1 MQMRRGHKTNSNTRG
16 KKNDRAALKM
26 FLQQYHIALTQNR
39 IIDSRREKLSAQIPS
54 AVDIA
59 MRIEQQQQQLA
70 RILNDIMDVID
81 ILPPSS
87 LGRTVIEMRH
97 IDCMSWTKIA
107 DSLYMS
113 RSNAFNCY
121 ESALDDLLNH
131 KSVNEKIKKISR
143 KNPRKH

>member
-1 MQMRRGHKTNSNTRG
+1 MTTNTSARR
-16 KKNDRAALKM
+16 NDRAALKT
-26 FLQQYHIALTQNR
+26 FLQQYHLALRQKDILDDRRDQLNVKLASATDIDAR
-39 IIDSRREKLSAQIPS
+39 IKR
-54 AVDIA
+54 
-59 MRIEQQQQQLA
+59 QQEHLA
-70 RILNDIMDVID
+70 RILSDIMDVID
-81 ILPPSS
+81 ILPPNSP
-87 LGRTVIEMRH
+87 GRTVIEMRH

>member
-1 MQMRRGHKTNSNTRG
+1 MNENARSQ
-16 KKNDRAALKM
+16 KNDRAALKT
-26 FLQQYHIALTQNR
+26 FLQQYHLALRQKDILDDRRGQLSVKLASATDIDAR
-39 IIDSRREKLSAQIPS
+39 IK
-54 AVDIA
+54 
-59 MRIEQQQQQLA
+59 QQQEHLT
-70 RILNDIMDVID
+70 RILSDIMDVID
-81 ILPPSS
+81 ILPPNSP
-87 LGRTVIEMRH
+87 GRTVIEMRH
-97 IDCMSWTKIA
+97 IDCMSWTKIS

>member
-1 MQMRRGHKTNSNTRG
+1 MNENARSQ
-16 KKNDRAALKM
+16 KNDRAALKT
-26 FLQQYHIALTQNR
+26 FLQQYHLALRQKDILDDRRDQLNVKLASATDIDAR
-39 IIDSRREKLSAQIPS
+39 IKR
-54 AVDIA
+54 
-59 MRIEQQQQQLA
+59 QQEHLA
-70 RILNDIMDVID
+70 RILSDIMDVID
-81 ILPPSS
+81 ILPPNS

>member
-1 MQMRRGHKTNSNTRG
+1 MNENARSQ
-16 KKNDRAALKM
+16 KNDRAALKT
-26 FLQQYHIALTQNR
+26 FLQQYHLALRQKDILDDRRGQLSVKLASATDIDAR
-39 IIDSRREKLSAQIPS
+39 IK
-54 AVDIA
+54 
-59 MRIEQQQQQLA
+59 QQQEHLT
-70 RILNDIMDVID
+70 RILSDIMDVID
-81 ILPPSS
+81 ILPPNS

>member
-1 MQMRRGHKTNSNTRG
+1 MTTNTSARR
-16 KKNDRAALKM
+16 NDRAALKAY
-26 FLQQYHIALTQNR
+26 LQQYHLTLRQKDILDDRRDQLNVKLASATDIDAR
-39 IIDSRREKLSAQIPS
+39 IKR
-54 AVDIA
+54 
-59 MRIEQQQQQLA
+59 QQEHLA
-70 RILNDIMDVID
+70 RILSDIMDVID
-81 ILPPSS
+81 ILPPNSP
-87 LGRTVIEMRH
+87 GRTVIEMRH

-107 DSLYMS
+107 SSLYMS

>member
-1 MQMRRGHKTNSNTRG
+1 
-16 KKNDRAALKM
+16 M
-26 FLQQYHIALTQNR
+26 FLQQYHIALTQNG
-39 IIDSRREKLSAQIPS
+39 IIDSRREKLSTQIPL

-59 MRIEQQQQQLA
+59 ARIEQQQEQLT

-81 ILPPSS
+81 TLPQNS

-97 IDCMSWTKIA
+97 IDCASWTKIA

>member
-1 MQMRRGHKTNSNTRG
+1 MNTSTSQRR
-16 KKNDRAALKM
+16 NDRAALKAY
-26 FLQQYHIALTQNR
+26 LQRYHIALRQKDILDDRRGQLSVKLASATDIDAR
-39 IIDSRREKLSAQIPS
+39 IK
-54 AVDIA
+54 
-59 MRIEQQQQQLA
+59 QQQEHLT
-70 RILNDIMDVID
+70 RILSDIMDVID
-81 ILPPSS
+81 ILSPNS

>member
-1 MQMRRGHKTNSNTRG
+1 
-16 KKNDRAALKM
+16 M

-39 IIDSRREKLSAQIPS
+39 IIDSRREKLSAQIPL

-59 MRIEQQQQQLA
+59 ARIEQQQEQLT

-81 ILPPSS
+81 ILPPNSP
-87 LGRTVIEMRH
+87 GRTVIEMRH

>member
-1 MQMRRGHKTNSNTRG
+1 MNTSTSQRR
-16 KKNDRAALKM
+16 NDRAALKAY
-26 FLQQYHIALTQNR
+26 LQQYHIALRQKDILDDRRGQLSVKLATDIDAR
-39 IIDSRREKLSAQIPS
+39 IK
-54 AVDIA
+54 
-59 MRIEQQQQQLA
+59 QQQEHLT
-70 RILNDIMDVID
+70 RILSDIMDVID
-81 ILPPSS
+81 ILPPNS

>member
-1 MQMRRGHKTNSNTRG
+1 
-16 KKNDRAALKM
+16 
-26 FLQQYHIALTQNR
+26 
-39 IIDSRREKLSAQIPS
+39 
-54 AVDIA
+54 
-59 MRIEQQQQQLA
+59 
-70 RILNDIMDVID
+70 MDVID
-81 ILPPSS
+81 ILPPNSP
-87 LGRTVIEMRH
+87 GRTVIEMQH

>member
-1 MQMRRGHKTNSNTRG
+1 MNENARSQ
-16 KKNDRAALKM
+16 KNDRAALKT
-26 FLQQYHIALTQNR
+26 FLQQYHLALRQKDILDDRRDQLNVKLASATDIDAR
-39 IIDSRREKLSAQIPS
+39 IKR
-54 AVDIA
+54 
-59 MRIEQQQQQLA
+59 QQEHLA
-70 RILNDIMDVID
+70 RILSDIMDVID
-81 ILPPSS
+81 ILPPNSP
-87 LGRTVIEMRH
+87 GRTVIEMRH

-131 KSVNEKIKKISR
+131 ESVNEKIKKISR

>member
-1 MQMRRGHKTNSNTRG
+1 
-16 KKNDRAALKM
+16 M

-39 IIDSRREKLSAQIPS
+39 IIDSRREKLSAQIPL

-59 MRIEQQQQQLA
+59 ARIEQQQEQLT

-81 ILPPSS
+81 TLPPNSP
-87 LGRTVIEMRH
+87 GRTVIEMRH

>member
-1 MQMRRGHKTNSNTRG
+1 MNENARSQ
-16 KKNDRAALKM
+16 KNDRAALKT
-26 FLQQYHIALTQNR
+26 FLQQYHLALRQKDILDDRRDQLNVKLASATDIDAR
-39 IIDSRREKLSAQIPS
+39 IKR
-54 AVDIA
+54 
-59 MRIEQQQQQLA
+59 QQEHLA
-70 RILNDIMDVID
+70 RILSDIMDVID
-81 ILPPSS
+81 ILPPNSP
-87 LGRTVIEMRH
+87 GRTVIEMRH

>member
-1 MQMRRGHKTNSNTRG
+1 M
-16 KKNDRAALKM
+16 
-26 FLQQYHIALTQNR
+26 QQYHIALRQKDILDDRRGQLSVKLASATDIDAR
-39 IIDSRREKLSAQIPS
+39 IK
-54 AVDIA
+54 
-59 MRIEQQQQQLA
+59 QQQEHLT
-70 RILNDIMDVID
+70 RILSDIMDVID
-81 ILPPSS
+81 ILPPNSP
-87 LGRTVIEMRH
+87 GRTVIEMRH

-113 RSNAFNCY
+113 RSNAFNYY

>member
-1 MQMRRGHKTNSNTRG
+1 
-16 KKNDRAALKM
+16 M

-39 IIDSRREKLSAQIPS
+39 IIDSRREKLSAQIPL

-59 MRIEQQQQQLA
+59 ARIKQQQEHLT
-70 RILNDIMDVID
+70 RILSDIMDVID
-81 ILPPSS
+81 ILPPNS

>member
-1 MQMRRGHKTNSNTRG
+1 MTTNTSSRR
-16 KKNDRAALKM
+16 NDRAALKLY
-26 FLQQYHIALTQNR
+26 LQQYHLALRQKDILDDRRGQLSVKLASATDIDAR
-39 IIDSRREKLSAQIPS
+39 IK
-54 AVDIA
+54 
-59 MRIEQQQQQLA
+59 QQQEHLA
-70 RILNDIMDVID
+70 RILSDIMDVID
-81 ILPPSS
+81 ILPPNS

-113 RSNAFNCY
+113 RSNAFNC
-121 ESALDDLLNH
+121 DDLLNH

>member
-1 MQMRRGHKTNSNTRG
+1 MNENARSQ
-16 KKNDRAALKM
+16 KNDRAALKT
-26 FLQQYHIALTQNR
+26 FLQQYHLALRQKDILDNR
-39 IIDSRREKLSAQIPS
+39 RDQLNVKLASATDIDA
-54 AVDIA
+54 
-59 MRIEQQQQQLA
+59 RIKQQQEHLA
-70 RILNDIMDVID
+70 RILSDIMDVID
-81 ILPPSS
+81 ILQPNS

>member
-1 MQMRRGHKTNSNTRG
+1 MNTSTSQRR
-16 KKNDRAALKM
+16 NDRAALKAY
-26 FLQQYHIALTQNR
+26 LQQYHLALRQKDILDDRRDQLNVKLASATDIDAR
-39 IIDSRREKLSAQIPS
+39 IK
-54 AVDIA
+54 
-59 MRIEQQQQQLA
+59 QQQEHLT
-70 RILNDIMDVID
+70 RILSDIMDVID
-81 ILPPSS
+81 ILPQNS

>member
-1 MQMRRGHKTNSNTRG
+1 MNENARSQ
-16 KKNDRAALKM
+16 KNDRAALKT
-26 FLQQYHIALTQNR
+26 FLQQYHLALRQKDILDDRRDQLNVKLASATDIDAR
-39 IIDSRREKLSAQIPS
+39 IKR
-54 AVDIA
+54 
-59 MRIEQQQQQLA
+59 QQEHLA
-70 RILNDIMDVID
+70 RILSDIMDVID
-81 ILPPSS
+81 ILPPNSP
-87 LGRTVIEMRH
+87 GRTVIEMRH

-121 ESALDDLLNH
+121 ASALDDLLNH